1 VLLEK
6 GMKLFSLPKPVVPNA
21 LEMYDPVH
29 TEKLNTSLWERL
41 EKIAD
46 SYTIVP
52 QYKGNYPVKPMQ
64 FSYFDLNLG
73 KYKTI
78 SATEVMVTVLDG
90 PTLTDATASNEENS
104 KDKISSKEQ
113 FKSIKL
119 KTNLVAVAKDDFLGS
134 KLFYGLLFLPFT
146 VACHCIA

>member
-1 VLLEK
+1 
-6 GMKLFSLPKPVVPNA
+6 MTPFTPKAEYLIGGNV
-21 LEMYDPVH
+21 
-29 TEKLNTSLWERL
+29 W
-41 EKIAD
+41 KIAD

-90 PTLTDATASNEENS
+90 PTLN
-104 KDKISSKEQ
+104 
-113 FKSIKL
+113 
-119 KTNLVAVAKDDFLGS
+119 
-134 KLFYGLLFLPFT
+134 
-146 VACHCIA
+146 

>member
-1 VLLEK
+1 V
-6 GMKLFSLPKPVVPNA
+6 G
-21 LEMYDPVH
+21 
-29 TEKLNTSLWERL
+29 TSG
-41 EKIAD
+41 KIAD

-90 PTLTDATASNEENS
+90 PTN
-104 KDKISSKEQ
+104 
-113 FKSIKL
+113 
-119 KTNLVAVAKDDFLGS
+119 
-134 KLFYGLLFLPFT
+134 
-146 VACHCIA
+146 

>member
-1 VLLEK
+1 
-6 GMKLFSLPKPVVPNA
+6 
-21 LEMYDPVH
+21 
-29 TEKLNTSLWERL
+29 
-41 EKIAD
+41 
-46 SYTIVP
+46 
-52 QYKGNYPVKPMQ
+52 MQ

-119 KTNLVAVAKDDFLGS
+119 KKFS
-134 KLFYGLLFLPFT
+134 SS
-146 VACHCIA
+146 